1 MSKESHYREVMMT
14 GRTWNTIA
22 KAIGLVS
29 VAALS
34 FGALAACGNTTAV
47 DSSKGRVY
55 YLNKKAEEQEKWE
68 ALAQAFQ
75 DETGIET
82 QIQLSA
88 TDYDQTLRSE
98 MAKDEA
104 PTMFQ
109 ADGPSFMYIWLDYAA
124 DMSDSKI
131 YGELTDSYKDRT
143 LKNADGKPVGIPYA
157 VESYG
162 IIYNKSL
169 LKKYFDASWS
179 SVKSIDGL
187 NNFKALKTVADEIQ
201 EHKDDMGV
209 KGAFTS
215 AGMDSSAFR
224 YNFHL
229 PSLPLFYEYRDDGVD
244 MNSVPESVKGTY
256 VDYMQNIYDLYIT
269 DATVPASS
277 LSGKTMDDATSEF
290 ALGEAVFF
298 QDGVWIYSALQDQGF
313 PDEDLGVLP
322 IYMGVD
328 GEEKQGLNQVISNY
342 WCVNSKSSQKDQ
354 EATQQFLEWLVTSD
368 AARESISQ
376 DMGLVTPFKTFDEEA
391 YTVKNPLVEANREY
405 QENGYYDV
413 ISVSTVSHQWEK
425 DLGSAELNYAQG
437 QGDWDAVKKVF
448 TDDWAKEYKLAF
460 AK

>member
-1 MSKESHYREVMMT
+1 MAADEERKSMNKLSKGIVLIS
-14 GRTWNTIA
+14 A
-22 KAIGLVS
+22 
-29 VAALS
+29 AALTL
-34 FGALAACGNTTAV
+34 GLAACGSSTNSDAGHVYFLNNKPEVV
-47 DSSKGRVY
+47 DQW
-55 YLNKKAEEQEKWE
+55 NE
-68 ALAQAFQ
+68 LA
-75 DETGIET
+75 DMYTKETGV
-82 QIQLSA
+82 QVDIQSA
-88 TDYDQTLRSE
+88 TSGSYESTLSSE
-98 MAKDEA
+98 LAKNNA
-104 PTMFQ
+104 PTMFGIGGFDQ
-109 ADGPSFMYIWLDYAA
+109 YAKYKNYLEPLQDSEAYKLLNEQGKQMAHKDGDDVYGLPYAA
-124 DMSDSKI
+124 
-131 YGELTDSYKDRT
+131 EWF
-143 LKNADGKPVGIPYA
+143 
-157 VESYG
+157 G
-162 IIYNKSL
+162 IIANKKIINEYA
-169 LKKYFDASWS
+169 KKSYSVIKSFDDIKDFAT
-179 SVKSIDGL
+179 
-187 NNFKALKTVADEIQ
+187 LKTVADEIQ